1 MTSTLKVDELQNSL
15 GGSGVKVGS
24 LKHPDASGTNITL
37 ASDASVN
44 IDGLNVK
51 DNAIVTD
58 TNKYTA
64 LKTGELN
71 SKGFVK
77 NNVFCV
83 NYYVSNNNEV
93 PNSSWSEMGGSAA
106 GVNMGWT
113 AQDSTGTAGSTNS
126 DQFGKFD
133 TTNGRFT
140 PTISGYYYI
149 NVWFGFSEDLDAGNI
164 LQSVISRNGHE
175 TTMNSNLIAYY
186 RHRAGSGSSNNE
198 YWGMSGSI
206 NLDANDYVST
216 WVWHNKGDGRR
227 MNSGRFVA
235 YYLGENL

>member
-1 MTSTLKVDELQNSL
+1 MSTLTVNTISETT
-15 GGSGVKVGS
+15 SGNGVS
-24 LKHPDASGTNITL
+24 
-37 ASDASVN
+37 

-83 NYYVSNNNEV
+83 QYYVSTNNEI
-93 PNSSWSEMGGSAA
+93 PNSSWTEMGGSSA
-106 GVNMGWT
+106 GINLGWT
-113 AQDSTGTAGSTNS
+113 VQPSTGTAGSTNS

-140 PTISGYYYI
+140 PTISGYYFI
-149 NVWFGFSEDLDAGNI
+149 NVWFGFSEDLNAGTI
-164 LQSVISRNGHE
+164 LQSTINRNGQSG
-175 TTMNSNLIAYY
+175 TMDSNLIAYY
-186 RHRAGSGSSNNE
+186 RHRAGGSGSTNNE
-198 YWGMSGSI
+198 YWGMSGSV
-206 NLDANDYVST
+206 NLDANDYVSAH
-216 WVWHNKGDGRR
+216 VWHNQGDGRR
-227 MNSGRFVA
+227 VNSGVFSA
-235 YYLGENL
+235 FYLGENL

>member
-1 MTSTLKVDELQNSL
+1 MSTLTVNTINETTAAN
-15 GGSGVKVGS
+15 GV
-24 LKHPDASGTNITL
+24 T
-37 ASDASVN
+37 

-83 NYYVSNNNEV
+83 NYYVSTNNEL
-93 PNSSWSEMGGSAA
+93 PNSSWTEMGGSSA
-106 GVNMGWT
+106 GLNMGWT
-113 AQDSTGTAGSTNS
+113 VQPSTGTAGSTNS

-140 PTISGYYYI
+140 PTISGYYFI
-149 NVWFGFSEDLDAGNI
+149 SVWFGFSEDLSDGKI
-164 LQSVISRNGHE
+164 LQSSINRNGQSGS
-175 TTMNSNLIAYY
+175 MDSNLISYF
-186 RHRAGSGSSNNE
+186 RCKIGGTNNE
-198 YWGMSGSI
+198 YWEMSGSV
-206 NLDANDYVST
+206 NLDVNDYVSCH
-216 WVWHNKGDGRR
+216 VWHNQGDSRR
-227 MNSGRFVA
+227 VNSGRFIA
-235 YYLGENL
+235 YYIGENL